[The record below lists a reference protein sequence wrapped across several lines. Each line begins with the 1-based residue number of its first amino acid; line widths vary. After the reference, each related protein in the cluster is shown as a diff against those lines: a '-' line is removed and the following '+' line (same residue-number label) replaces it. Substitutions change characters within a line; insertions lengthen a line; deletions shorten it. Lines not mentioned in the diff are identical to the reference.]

1 MPDPSTH
8 PGFPVPPSRG
18 ADATAL
24 VGRLLLAALF
34 LLSGIGKLSAPAA
47 TIAYIG
53 SSGMPLPMV
62 GYVIAVAI
70 EIGGGVALVTGFN
83 ARYAAAALAV
93 FSLATGFA
101 FHYALSDQNQFIH
114 FWKNIAITGGMLQV
128 VAFGPGRFAL
138 GRT

>member
-1 MPDPSTH
+1 MPNPSTH
-8 PGFPVPPSRG
+8 PNFPVPPPRG
-18 ADATAL
+18 ADVTAL
-24 VGRLLLAALF
+24 VGRLLLACLF
-34 LLSGIGKLSAPAA
+34 LLSGIGKLSAPTA

-62 GYVIAVAI
+62 GYAIAVAI
-70 EIGGGVALVTGFN
+70 EIGGGVALVTGFK

-93 FSLATGFA
+93 FSLSTGFA
-101 FHYALSDQNQFIH
+101 FHHSLGDQNQFIH
-114 FWKNIAITGGMLQV
+114 FWKNVAITGGMLQV